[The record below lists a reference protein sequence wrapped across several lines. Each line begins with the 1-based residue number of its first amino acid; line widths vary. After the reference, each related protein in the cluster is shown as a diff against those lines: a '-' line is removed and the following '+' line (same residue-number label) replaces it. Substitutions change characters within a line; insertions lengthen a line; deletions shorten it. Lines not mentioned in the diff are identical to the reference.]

1 MTLVHQCAIDV
12 YTSFGCF
19 LHVFLVAYDTPPF
32 IDRVGGGGGEA
43 AGRSVFSSLKSFALG
58 L

>member
-12 YTSFGCF
+12 YTSFSCF

-32 IDRVGGGGGEA
+32 IDRVGGGGEA

>member
-32 IDRVGGGGGEA
+32 IDRVGGGGGGGKQQ
-43 AGRSVFSSLKSFALG
+43 AGQYSLH
-58 L
+58 